1 MALFTK
7 EPEKSTK
14 AQPAKPQVTPLQ
26 AVPPAAPSH
35 DEVLS
40 KAAPAPAAPVL
51 SSAEGRAYLDKGCK
65 ISGKLFFEGAVK
77 IDGQVDGQID
87 ANDNVFIGDSAVVTA
102 QIKAASVAVAGKVSG
117 DIIATKRVEIRPS
130 AKVLGNLTTP
140 VLVVHEGAVF
150 EGHCVMQAE
159 HAREEHKVTLFP
171 KDDRVAHAGGQKP
184 A

>member
-1 MALFTK
+1 MALFNK
-7 EPEKSTK
+7 EPDKNPK
-14 AQPAKPQVTPLQ
+14 LQPAKPQVTPLQ
-26 AVPPAAPSH
+26 AIPPAAAPYDETPLRAAGPSAQ
-35 DEVLS
+35 VLS
-40 KAAPAPAAPVL
+40 N
-51 SSAEGRAYLDKGCK
+51 SEGRTYLDKGCK
-65 ISGKLFFEGAVK
+65 ISGKLFFEGPVK

-87 ANDNVFIGDSAVVTA
+87 ANDSVFIGDSAVVTA

-130 AKVLGNLTTP
+130 AKVLGNLTTT

-159 HAREEHKVTLFP
+159 HAREEHKITLFP
-171 KDDRVAHAGGQKP
+171 KEERMANSGGQKP